1 MRGLLLAAA
10 CVYAS
15 RSNAPAMIRAYF
27 DIVMVNALMVFG
39 VLTVYGDISW
49 QYRIVYIVMTIA
61 LLLAGLYLAL
71 MWAFIHHRAVAVY
84 LLCCALG
91 VTAGAA
97 VLRLGPASV
106 PGTIMSVEGGAFT
119 AMGLLMAVSIR
130 YAPTRAEALV
140 AIALALA
147 WLSKA
152 ALDFAIRL
160 TDFSPDAL
168 RAGAIL
174 PCVFFMA
181 SAITVGWSFRQR
193 DSAGVAELAS

>member
-1 MRGLLLAAA
+1 MRGLFLAAA

-15 RSNAPAMIRAYF
+15 RSSAPAVVRRYF
-27 DIVMVNALMVFG
+27 DVVLVQTLMG
-39 VLTVYGDISW
+39 YAVLHYFSDTSAVYR
-49 QYRIVYIVMTIA
+49 YTYIVLVAIVV
-61 LLLAGLYLAL
+61 LAGLYLAL

-91 VTAGAA
+91 VTAGAT
-97 VLRLGPASV
+97 VLRLGPAGV